1 MVIYFYRKKIED
13 FKYYVSDFVNFIDNF
28 YQLERD
34 IIGEL
39 IYYREDYN
47 YFFKRIIFRFRE
59 GYILGID
66 L

>member
-1 MVIYFYRKKIED
+1 MVIYFYCKKIED

-39 IYYREDYN
+39 IYYCEDYN
-47 YFFKRIIFRFRE
+47 YFFKCIIFCFCE